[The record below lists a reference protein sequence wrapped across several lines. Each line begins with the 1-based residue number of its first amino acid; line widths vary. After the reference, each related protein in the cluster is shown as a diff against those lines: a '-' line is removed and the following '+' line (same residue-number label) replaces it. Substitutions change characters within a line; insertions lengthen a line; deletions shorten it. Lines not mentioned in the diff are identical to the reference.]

1 MVFNF
6 LKLPRN
12 KKIIYLDKA
21 STKYIKEKWN
31 KLLFYENKNN
41 FQNLSSISP
50 QSLRNRQEIEEIKN
64 IFRLWLEAYNYS
76 IIFTSGATE
85 SLNLAFKG
93 VTFKYLLESKSFIK
107 NNYNIIVSLI
117 EHKAVFEICKFLE
130 AFGFEI
136 RFIPV
141 LKTGVIDRD
150 KLVNFIDERTIFL
163 SLPYINNE
171 TGNCQPIEIVSQ
183 FKKKYNFVFHCDLS
197 ASLDFG
203 PFSLKDKNI
212 DIASFSSHKMCGIKG
227 LGGIAIK
234 DIHQISPIIH
244 GGGQQNGLRGGTENF
259 PAIKVWGKYLQ
270 EKINTCKKDQK
281 KIKFLD
287 DYCINAFKKEFN
299 GRIIFNSFV
308 EGERIP
314 GIINLSIKNIPNKE
328 LVAFLS
334 KSNIFIGTGS
344 ACNNINFEGSKVLY
358 AMGLSSEQQEN
369 ILRISFDE
377 NNRIRDFDILL
388 ENIKLFEHNL
398 NKDKSLKMDEN
409 EDLNDVLP
417 DCESY
422 RKIALKY
429 WFNRIRK
436 NKNTKKK
443 DFYSVIE

>member
-1 MVFNF
+1 MFKNF
-6 LKLPRN
+6 LNFTHTKE
-12 KKIIYLDKA
+12 IIYLDKA
-21 STKYIKEKWN
+21 SAKPIEEKWN
-31 KLLFYENKNN
+31 KLLFNENRNN

-50 QSLRNRQEIEEIKN
+50 QSLRNRREIEEIKN
-64 IFRLWLEAYNYS
+64 TFRLWLDVPDYS

-93 VTFKYLLESKSFIK
+93 IAFKYLLDNKSFIK
-107 NNYNIIVSLI
+107 NNQNIIVSLI
-117 EHKAVFEICKFLE
+117 EHKAVLEICKFLE
-130 AFGFEI
+130 AFGFKI

-141 LKTGVIDRD
+141 LKTGVIDKD
-150 KLVNFIDERTIFL
+150 KLINFTDKSTIFL

-171 TGNCQPIEIVSQ
+171 TGNFQPIEIISEL
-183 FKKKYNFVFHCDLS
+183 KKKYNFVFHCDLT

-212 DIASFSSHKMCGIKG
+212 DMASFSSHKMCGVKG

-234 DIHQISPIIH
+234 DIHQIFPIIH
-244 GGGQQNGLRGGTENF
+244 GGGQQNGFRGGTENF

-270 EKINTCKKDQK
+270 EKITTYEKDQK

-287 DYCINAFKKEFN
+287 DYCINAFKREFK

-308 EGERIP
+308 KGEGIP
-314 GIINLSIKNIPNKE
+314 GIINLSIEGISNKE

-334 KSNIFIGTGS
+334 QRNIFIGTGS
-344 ACNNINFEGSKVLY
+344 ACNNIHFEESKVLH
-358 AMGLSSEQQEN
+358 AMGLSPEEQRN

-377 NNRIRDFDILL
+377 NNHISDFEILI
-388 ENIKLFEHNL
+388 EKIKLFELNL
-398 NKDKSLKMDEN
+398 KTDKSLKIEKN
-409 EDLNDVLP
+409 EDLNDVVP

-429 WFNRIRK
+429 WFNQIGKNRDRK
-436 NKNTKKK
+436 
-443 DFYSVIE
+443 

>member
-1 MVFNF
+1 M
-6 LKLPRN
+6 
-12 KKIIYLDKA
+12 
-21 STKYIKEKWN
+21 
-31 KLLFYENKNN
+31 
-41 FQNLSSISP
+41 SSISP
-50 QSLRNRQEIEEIKN
+50 QSFRNRQEIEEIKN
-64 IFRLWLEAYNYS
+64 IFRLWLDADNYS

-93 VTFKYLLESKSFIK
+93 IAFKYLLESKSFIK
-107 NNYNIIVSLI
+107 NNHNIVLSLI
-117 EHKAVFEICKFLE
+117 EHKTVLEISKFLE
-130 AFGFEI
+130 VFGFEI

-150 KLVNFIDERTIFL
+150 KLVNFIDQKTIFL

-171 TGNCQPIEIVSQ
+171 TGNCQPIEIISK
-183 FKKKYNFVFHCDLS
+183 FKKKYNFVFHCDLT

-227 LGGIAIK
+227 LGGIVIK
-234 DIHQISPIIH
+234 EIHQISPIIH
-244 GGGQQNGLRGGTENF
+244 GGGQQDGLRGGTENF
-259 PAIKVWGKYLQ
+259 PAIKVWGEYLK
-270 EKINTCKKDQK
+270 EKINTYKKDQK

-287 DYCINAFKKEFN
+287 DYCINAFKKEFK
-299 GRIIFNSFV
+299 GRIIFNSFI

-334 KSNIFIGTGS
+334 QSNIFIGTGS
-344 ACNNINFEGSKVLY
+344 ACNNISFEGSKVLH
-358 AMGLSSEQQEN
+358 AMGLSNEQQEN

-377 NNRIRDFDILL
+377 NNRISDFDLL
-388 ENIKLFEHNL
+388 IKKIRYFEKNMTDDIFKL
-398 NKDKSLKMDEN
+398 DKTSNSDYP
-409 EDLNDVLP
+409 LP

-436 NKNTKKK
+436 K
-443 DFYSVIE
+443 